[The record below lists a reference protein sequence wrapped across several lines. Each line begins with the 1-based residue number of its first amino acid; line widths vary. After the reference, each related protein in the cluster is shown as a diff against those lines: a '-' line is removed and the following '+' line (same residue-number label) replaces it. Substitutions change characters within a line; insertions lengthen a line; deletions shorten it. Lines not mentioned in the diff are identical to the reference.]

1 MSFGDRV
8 GLGATLWARTTPV
21 TTAESPATSPWINT
35 EGFSQVYVIG
45 AAAGGTTAVTLEWSF
60 DGSAADSNITA
71 TTVSPLA
78 LTVTLRDVLAP
89 YMRVVWTQTV
99 ANATT
104 SKIMLKV
111 RA

>member
-1 MSFGDRV
+1 MAYGDA
-8 GLGATLWARTTPV
+8 LKPGATLWVRTTPV

-45 AAAGGTTAVTLEWSF
+45 AAAGGTTAVTLEWGYDNST
-60 DGSAADSNITA
+60 ADASITP

-89 YMRVVWTQTV
+89 YMRMSWAQTV
-99 ANATT
+99 SNTTT
-104 SKIMLKV
+104 SKIMLKA